1 MTEIDDIVLREIHAM
16 RAETDAL
23 HKTMVRALELVGRTN
38 EGIAHVRADIATLR
52 ADLAR
57 VQGDVLLLGSQ
68 LKPIERAEHDLH
80 TVILEHPNEELAPEP
95 KGDEGAVDEP

>member
-1 MTEIDDIVLREIHAM
+1 MTEIDDVVLEIRAM

-23 HKTMVRALELVGRTN
+23 HKTVVRALELLGRTN
-38 EGIAHVRADIATLR
+38 EAISHVRADIATLR

-57 VQGDVLLLGSQ
+57 VQGDVLLFGSQ
-68 LKPIERAEHDLH
+68 LKLSERAEHDLH
-80 TVILEHPNEELAPEP
+80 TVILEHPDEELAPEP